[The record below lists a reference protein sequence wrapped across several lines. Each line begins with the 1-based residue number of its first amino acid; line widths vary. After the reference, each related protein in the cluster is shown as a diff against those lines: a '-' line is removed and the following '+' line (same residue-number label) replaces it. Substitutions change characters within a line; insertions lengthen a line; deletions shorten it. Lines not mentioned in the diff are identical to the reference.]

1 MRHFFTLSCF
11 ALFACASGTPAQP
24 APATAAAPPAPETQ
38 QVSLAEVGL
47 DASKLD
53 RSAKPCDDFYR
64 FACGAWLDRTAIPP
78 DQPQYGTFNIIHDRN
93 EALLHDIL
101 EHAAKEPGADPVLQ
115 KLGDYYGSCMDEAA
129 VENAGVT
136 ALTPLMAAIASVK
149 DGASLWRVLGE
160 LHRAGVDGLFALG
173 PGPDKKDATHM
184 IAQIAQA
191 GLGLPD
197 RDYYTNKDERTLA
210 LQKAYQA
217 HAKNMFLLN
226 GRTAAEAE
234 KAAADSF
241 ELEHAIAESQKTR
254 VELRDE
260 QGTYNRVDRA
270 GLKQLAAVPWDAYFD
285 TLGFPEITTINTV
298 SVQYVAAFAKLT
310 KDMPA
315 AKWRNYLELRVLE
328 SASPFL
334 PKRFVDESFAMVK
347 LLTGQQEQR
356 PRWKRCISYAD
367 ASLGELLGQ
376 PFVAA
381 AFGGDSKQGA
391 QRTADGISSAFGD
404 NLRTVTW
411 MDDPTKDRARTKL
424 QKMTRLIGYPDHW
437 RTYDFAID
445 RTNFAATELAASRF
459 ESGFE
464 LARIGKPVDKGIWQ
478 MTPPT
483 VNAYYDPQLNEMVFP
498 AGILQPPFFDVKSGV
513 AVNFGA
519 VGMIVGHELTH
530 GFDDQGSQ
538 YDGDGNMS
546 GWWPPHVTEEFGLRT
561 ACVADYYAHYEPLP
575 GLHLNG
581 KLTLGENIA
590 DMGGVK
596 LAFAAY
602 RASRAG
608 AKPIVADGFNEDQ
621 QFFLA
626 VAQAWCTKTS
636 EELERLR
643 TLTNPHSSP
652 RFRVIGSLSNLPEF
666 GDAFA
671 CSLGSTMRPEQT
683 CKVW

>member
-1 MRHFFTLSCF
+1 MRYLLSLSCS
-11 ALFACASGTPAQP
+11 ALLACGGSMPAQP
-24 APATAAAPPAPETQ
+24 APATAAAPAAPEAQ

-47 DASKLD
+47 DATKLD
-53 RSAKPCDDFYR
+53 RTAKPCDDFYR

-78 DQPQYGTFNIIHDRN
+78 DQPQYGTFNLIHDRN

-101 EHAAKEPGADPVLQ
+101 EHAAKEPGDDPVLQ
-115 KLGDYYGSCMDEAA
+115 KLGAYYTSCMDEAA
-129 VENAGVT
+129 VESAGVT
-136 ALTPLMAAIASVK
+136 ALAPLMAAIANVK
-149 DGASLWRVLGE
+149 DTASLWRTLAE
-160 LHRAGVDGLFALG
+160 LHRDGVDGLFAIS

-184 IAQIAQA
+184 IAQITQA

-197 RDYYTNKDERTLA
+197 RDYYTNTDKRTLE
-210 LQKAYQA
+210 LQKAYKA
-217 HAKNMFLLN
+217 HAKNMFVLN
-226 GRTAAEAE
+226 GRTPADAE

-270 GLKQLAAVPWDAYFD
+270 GLQKLAPVAWDGYFE
-285 TLGFPEITTINTV
+285 TLGFPAIATINTV
-298 SVQYVAAFAKLT
+298 SVPYVAAFAKLT
-310 KDMPA
+310 KDMPM

-328 SASPFL
+328 SAAPFL

-367 ASLGELLGQ
+367 ASLGELLAQ

-391 QRTADGISSAFGD
+391 QRTADGIAGAFAA
-404 NLRTVTW
+404 NLPSVGW
-411 MDDPTKDRARTKL
+411 MDDPTRERARTKL

-437 RTYDFAID
+437 RTYDYAID
-445 RTNFAATELAASRF
+445 RKNFAATELAASQF
-459 ESGFE
+459 ESGFQ

-546 GWWPPHVTEEFGLRT
+546 GWWPPHVTEAFGLRT
-561 ACVADYYAHYEPLP
+561 GCVADYYARYEPLP

-602 RASRAG
+602 RAARAG

-636 EELERLR
+636 DELERLR

-652 RFRVIGSLSNLPEF
+652 RFRVLGSLSNLPEF

-671 CSLGSTMRPEQT
+671 CSAGTTMRPERT